1 MKNKLLTFLLVLTS
15 LWAAIVTVL
24 YLQLRNNP
32 RVISVLVD
40 PLKGHVQS
48 EELTEMEKLTFLR
61 QFLDR
66 YFNYDSHSFWQSQ
79 TSLAF
84 LMTPQLGEKRIV
96 EVSRL
101 REKIQN
107 KNLIQAGKLESLT
120 VSSAGDFT
128 ARIHLKITEGTRQND
143 LYTQLRLRLHKTD
156 RTLENPWGLL
166 VQEMSF
172 LANSPNKDPFAATIR
187 LGEKTP
193 AILAFPC
200 ALENLHNP
208 DENILKIKITTMNV
222 SELQIFSTAE
232 ITTPLSLSAACKDY
246 EFHWSLQSD
255 NKNIDLFRLFP
266 EETGIKRK
274 NKAGKPAKDIYEKTI
289 ESVLGIEL

>member
-1 MKNKLLTFLLVLTS
+1 MT
-15 LWAAIVTVL
+15 AL
-24 YLQLRNNP
+24 YFQLRNNP
-32 RVISVLVD
+32 RVVSVLVD
-40 PLKGHVQS
+40 PLKGHIQS

-84 LMTPQLGEKRIV
+84 LMTPQLGEKRIM

-107 KNLIQAGKLESLT
+107 KNLLQAGRLETLT
-120 VSSAGDFT
+120 LTSDDQFL
-128 ARIHLKITEGTRQND
+128 ARVHLRLTEGSLQND
-143 LYTQLRLRLHKTD
+143 LYTSLRLKLQKTE

-166 VQEMSF
+166 VQEMIF
-172 LANSPNKDPFAATIR
+172 TANSPEKEPFTPSLR
-187 LGEKTP
+187 LGEKNP

-208 DENILKIKITTMNV
+208 ADSSLKIKITTMNV
-222 SELQIFSTAE
+222 SELQISSASE
-232 ITTPLSLSAACKDY
+232 LSAPVSLLATCKDR
-246 EFHWSLQSD
+246 EFQWTVQSEKE
-255 NKNIDLFRLFP
+255 NLDLFRLIP
-266 EETGIKRK
+266 EDAGVKRRPRV
-274 NKAGKPAKDIYEKTI
+274 GKPAKDIYEKTI

>member
-1 MKNKLLTFLLVLTS
+1 MKNKLLRIAFILT
-15 LWAAIVTVL
+15 LIWAIAMTAL
-24 YLQLRNNP
+24 YIRLRNNP

-84 LMTPQLGEKRIV
+84 LMTPQLAEKRIM

-107 KNLIQAGKLESLT
+107 KNLLQSGRLESLNLT
-120 VSSAGDFT
+120 TDGYFE
-128 ARIHLKITEGTRQND
+128 ARIHLKLTEGSLKND
-143 LYTQLRLRLHKTD
+143 LYTHLRLKLQKTE

-166 VQEMSF
+166 VQEMVF
-172 LANSPNKDPFAATIR
+172 AANSPQKETYVPVIR
-187 LGEKTP
+187 LGEKNP

-200 ALENLHNP
+200 ALEYLENP
-208 DENILKIKITTMNV
+208 SEDVLKIKITTMNV
-222 SELQIFSTAE
+222 SELQISSTAE
-232 ITTPLSLSAACKDY
+232 LPAPVSLSAACKDR
-246 EFHWSLQSD
+246 EFQWTVQSE
-255 NKNIDLFRLFP
+255 KENIALFRLIP
-266 EETGIKRK
+266 EDAGSKRK
-274 NKAGKPAKDIYEKTI
+274 TRVGKPAKDVYEKTI